1 MPDGLDAKN
10 VVRFGEIVGSR
21 FSQDPYDIL
30 ESRTAPRFRTCES
43 VCLLNL
49 FQDAG
54 FSRVHSIFEGKLHK
68 AVVFENNFGK
78 LGILSTRCTISQTL
92 SIGTAGFLTCQM
104 LMRWLHVVFL
114 ATLRRPIQTTRDDS
128 S

>member
-78 LGILSTRCTISQTL
+78 IGHPLDTVHYQPNAKYWHSWFPHLPDADAMVACGFPSNVASTNPDHPR
-92 SIGTAGFLTCQM
+92 
-104 LMRWLHVVFL
+104 
-114 ATLRRPIQTTRDDS
+114 
-128 S
+128 